1 MSVYRCYSEKR
12 PGFDVEAQGL
22 CRQLRE
28 QLGVQGLESVRILN
42 RYDADRIDPQV
53 YEAAKSVVFSEPQ
66 VDVIYDEQFP
76 APQGEHQ
83 VLAVEALPGQ
93 YDQRADS
100 CEQCIQ
106 LQSGVDRPIIAT
118 AKVYLL
124 MGTISQEDLEKI
136 RKYLINPVESR
147 EASMDKPETLERT
160 HAAPDH
166 VDTVEG
172 FIAMDEKALE
182 DLLSRLGLAMDLDD
196 LKFLQTYFRDQE
208 KRDPTIT
215 EIRVVV

>member
-147 EASMDKPETLERT
+147 EASVDKPETLERT

-196 LKFLQTYFRDQE
+196 L
-208 KRDPTIT
+208 
-215 EIRVVV
+215 

>member
-76 APQGEHQ
+76 APQGG
-83 VLAVEALPGQ
+83 APG
-93 YDQRADS
+93 A
-100 CEQCIQ
+100 
-106 LQSGVDRPIIAT
+106 GGGGPARP
-118 AKVYLL
+118 VRPPCRLL
-124 MGTISQEDLEKI
+124 
-136 RKYLINPVESR
+136 
-147 EASMDKPETLERT
+147 
-160 HAAPDH
+160 
-166 VDTVEG
+166 
-172 FIAMDEKALE
+172 
-182 DLLSRLGLAMDLDD
+182 
-196 LKFLQTYFRDQE
+196 
-208 KRDPTIT
+208 
-215 EIRVVV
+215 